1 MFETAELGQTVPDEE
16 FERREPELR
25 DALLRAQFELGE
37 TNVPVLI
44 LFGGVD
50 GAGKGESAN
59 VLTAWMD
66 ARGIRTRAYDKPTDI
81 EREKPTQWRYWRDL
95 PAGGSLGI
103 FLSAWYSSPFLERV
117 NENLSGAEFERE
129 LDHIRAMERTW
140 ADGGAVILK
149 FWMHLGKD
157 QQRARFESLEAD
169 PLQAW
174 RVTQKDWANWERY
187 DRFIQTAEELIART
201 STGHAPW
208 KIIECTDANFRTL
221 EVAELVLAGMRK
233 GIASARSAPAKE
245 PPAEPEP
252 QIAGQRTILS
262 SVDLSAKLSKSEYRE
277 RLPELQGRLNR
288 AYRARNA
295 EGHSTI
301 VVFEGWDAGGK
312 GGAIRRLIPA
322 FDARHIEVQRI
333 AAPTTEE
340 LSRHYLWRFWKRIPR
355 SGEVA
360 IFDRSWYG
368 RVLVERVEGF
378 ATETEWRRAYTEIN
392 DFEHRLVEH
401 GMTVVKFWLHVSPEE
416 QEARFLARQEIS
428 YKKYKLTDEDWRN
441 RDRWEAY
448 ETAVHEMV
456 ERTSSAS
463 APWTLV
469 SGNDKRNARITVLE
483 TLCAALEVGMNLPEA
498 AAGPGIASPVRD
510 IDAEPGD

>member
-1 MFETAELGQTVPDEE
+1 MFETAELGQSVPNSE
-16 FERREPELR
+16 FAKREPELR
-25 DALLRAQFELGE
+25 DALLQAQFELSE

-66 ARGIRTRAYDKPTDI
+66 ARGIRTRAYDRPTDI
-81 EREKPTQWRYWRDL
+81 EREKPAQWRYWRDL
-95 PAGGSLGI
+95 PAGGSIGI
-103 FLSAWYSSPFLERV
+103 FLSAWYSEPFMRRV
-117 NENLSGAEFERE
+117 NAEVSSAEFERE

-149 FWMHLGKD
+149 FWMHLGKE
-157 QQRARFESLEAD
+157 QQRARFEALEAD

-174 RVTQKDWANWERY
+174 RVTEKDWANWERY
-187 DRFIQTAEELIART
+187 DSFLETAEELIART

-208 KIIECTDANFRTL
+208 EIIEGTDANFRTL
-221 EVAELVLAGMRK
+221 EVTQLVLAGLRRGVQSTQTK
-233 GIASARSAPAKE
+233 APPAPAAD
-245 PPAEPEP
+245 PAPVTS
-252 QIAGQRTILS
+252 GQRTILS
-262 SVDLSAKLSKSEYRE
+262 SVNLSVKVSKAEYNE
-277 RLPELQGRLNR
+277 RLPELQGRLNT
-288 AYRARNA
+288 AYREMRSRGRSAV
-295 EGHSTI
+295 

-312 GGAIRRLIPA
+312 GGAIRRLMPA
-322 FDARHIEVQRI
+322 FDARHVEVHQI
-333 AAPTTEE
+333 AAPTSEE

-355 SGEVA
+355 TGEVG

-378 ATETEWRRAYTEIN
+378 ATPTEWRRAYTEIN
-392 DFEHRLVEH
+392 DFEHRLIEH
-401 GMTVVKFWLHVSPEE
+401 GMTVVKYWLHVSPEE
-416 QEARFLARQEIS
+416 QEKRFLARQKIS

-441 RDRWEAY
+441 RDRWTAY

-469 SGNDKRNARITVLE
+469 PGNNKRYARLKVLE
-483 TLCAALEVGMNLPEA
+483 TLCEALESTLAIP
-498 AAGPGIASPVRD
+498 GPHTTSD
-510 IDAEPGD
+510 D